1 MTARVRRDGQEA
13 EIPAEQLVP
22 GDVVSI
28 EAGDVVPADGRL
40 LRVAALEVAESELT
54 GESLPVSKGTAPV
67 GEADMPLGDRTDM
80 VYMNTSVTRGTGEF
94 VVTATGMATEVGHI
108 SGMLQAQPA
117 VKTPLTRQLDHL
129 SKQLLLVAG
138 VALIASM
145 AVNLSR
151 GYTFNAVLP
160 AAVAFAIAAVPVQLP
175 MVVTTILAWGT
186 RALVKVGAI
195 MKQLPSTETLGSTS
209 AINTDKTGTLTLNQM
224 TAVQMVV
231 AGHRYAVEGKGYS
244 THGRINRVAG
254 QAEIPLDQF
263 LMPMVLASGAVL
275 SDGELIGDP
284 TEGALVVLAAKGG
297 IDAVLT
303 RQVHPRIA
311 ELPFDAEY
319 KLMATFHKMTDESGK
334 AVIRCFVKGAPDQLL
349 ARAATVLDPD
359 AGPVPLDGR
368 LRERYLADNHRFA
381 EEGLR
386 VMATARRDFDPAAFD
401 PGADLLPLVTDLEL
415 LALVGIVDPP
425 RPGARASVGQAKS
438 AGIEVRMITGDH
450 AVTAAAIARQLG
462 IDGKVISGAEFGAM
476 TDDEAM
482 EAIADV
488 GVIARVTP
496 EHKVRLV
503 DLLKREG
510 HIVAMTG
517 DGVNDAPALKKADI
531 GIAMGETGTE
541 VAKQAAVMVLTDDNF
556 STITK
561 AVEIGRGLYD
571 NLVRYIR
578 FEMGCMF
585 GFIITFL
592 GASIFDIAHGEP
604 LLPLQV
610 LWVAFTTVTIQSIG
624 LGYSRPVEGL
634 MERRP
639 RPPSQPILTGG
650 VLSWLVSVG
659 LVMAIGTLSVV
670 SWAEQAHTLA
680 IARTMGV
687 VVFSLFNLFFSLES
701 RDRRESVFSLSTF
714 ADRTCIVTTG
724 ASLFLLVMATVLA
737 PCQAILKTTALDV
750 DQWLLCTAVALS
762 IIAVTEIRKAFLR
775 QTVGPVRLRRSPR
788 RRLRHRCRVPAC
800 PGSRGLPRAPW
811 RPAGAIQNRLTRA
824 WSADDSEDVLLH
836 AVGVDV
842 VFDQLQFLGVLVRG
856 AEQALARAEQ
866 QRKDE
871 QVVAVDQARV
881 REAVVQGGAAV
892 DDDRASLGLLQGG
905 HLVERAQDR
914 GLAPVRDQVVLGE
927 GGGDDVLRH
936 RLVAGEFLH
945 VRPYRAERL
954 VADAT
959 HQDGGGFLLLP
970 SLDFVCLGD
979 ELDVL
984 EGPSGVPVAGFAAR
998 ALHDAVERD
1007 EGGADHGTHAGLL
1020 DVSCPVCRCA
1030 MSAEEAGQP
1039 LRPGGLGPVR
1049 VRPEQVADS
1058 SITATSSTVPGSTGQ
1073 VNLSRQY

>member
-1 MTARVRRDGQEA
+1 MQARLVDVPGAERQALTPEAAWHTLSAEEVLRAEDADPRHGLSSAEAASRAGRFGPNTLAAGRAEPRWRAFIRQYSDPMQIVLLVVGLLSLFPLRQLGSGLLLILLTLANAVLGLQQEGGAESAVAALQRRLIVTARVRRDGQEA
-13 EIPAEQLVP
+13 EIPAAQLVP

-28 EAGDVVPADGRL
+28 GAGDVVPADGRL
-40 LRVAALEVAESELT
+40 LRVATLAVAESELT

-117 VKTPLTRQLDHL
+117 VKTPLTRQLDRL

-175 MVVTTILAWGT
+175 MVVTTILAWGA
-186 RALVKVGAI
+186 RALAKVGAI

-224 TAVQMVV
+224 TAVQMVI

-263 LMPMVLASGAVL
+263 LMPMVLASDAVL

-284 TEGALVVLAAKGG
+284 TEGALVALAAKGG

-319 KLMATFHKMTDESGK
+319 KLMATFHNMTDESGK

-349 ARAATVLDPD
+349 TRAATVLDPD

-386 VMATARRDFDPAAFD
+386 VIATARRDFDPAAFD

-425 RPGARASVGQAKS
+425 RPGAKASVGQAKS

-462 IDGKVISGAEFGAM
+462 IDGKVISGADFGAM

-503 DLLKREG
+503 DLLEREG
-510 HIVAMTG
+510 QIVAMTG

-531 GIAMGETGTE
+531 GIAMGTGTE

-624 LGYSRPVEGL
+624 LGYSRLVKGL

-650 VLSWLVSVG
+650 VLAWLVSVG

-687 VVFSLFNLFFSLES
+687 VVFSMFNLFFSLES
-701 RDRRESVFSLSTF
+701 RDRRDSVFSLSTF

-724 ASLFLLVMATVLA
+724 ASLFLLVMATVL
-737 PCQAILKTTALDV
+737 PLCQAILKTTALDV
-750 DQWLLCTAVALS
+750 DQWLLCAAVALS

-788 RRLRHRCRVPAC
+788 RRLRHRCCVAAR

-811 RPAGAIQNRLTRA
+811 RPAPPAGHKRRRPRCPGG
-824 WSADDSEDVLLH
+824 SACPAYGCASCS
-836 AVGVDV
+836 AQAGT
-842 VFDQLQFLGVLVRG
+842 GGYSRIPARNSAAGRG
-856 AEQALARAEQ
+856 
-866 QRKDE
+866 
-871 QVVAVDQARV
+871 RV
-881 REAVVQGGAAV
+881 RRPRALPT
-892 DDDRASLGLLQGG
+892 DRWMKPTCMS
-905 HLVERAQDR
+905 E
-914 GLAPVRDQVVLGE
+914 
-927 GGGDDVLRH
+927 H
-936 RLVAGEFLH
+936 RS
-945 VRPYRAERL
+945 
-954 VADAT
+954 AT
-959 HQDGGGFLLLP
+959 H
-970 SLDFVCLGD
+970 
-979 ELDVL
+979 
-984 EGPSGVPVAGFAAR
+984 VPRLRAGLR
-998 ALHDAVERD
+998 VSHDA
-1007 EGGADHGTHAGLL
+1007 GW
-1020 DVSCPVCRCA
+1020 S
-1030 MSAEEAGQP
+1030 
-1039 LRPGGLGPVR
+1039 
-1049 VRPEQVADS
+1049 
-1058 SITATSSTVPGSTGQ
+1058 TS
-1073 VNLSRQY
+1073 